1 MNVIQNELNKIA
13 REWNFYRVR
22 KSKQAESP
30 AGIPELLYHAPE
42 IEGFTRY
49 LYIYKYLLI

>member
-13 REWNFYRVR
+13 REWNFHRVR

-42 IEGFTRY
+42 IEGLT
-49 LYIYKYLLI
+49 II